1 MSTCFRFLLSHGN
14 HTNQTELF
22 VCGQDLVVAI
32 QGLAVVIT
40 IITPG
45 WLLEEL

>member
-22 VCGQDLVVAI
+22 VCGQDLA
-32 QGLAVVIT
+32 Q
-40 IITPG
+40 
-45 WLLEEL
+45 LLLFKD